1 MMPLKIKN
9 LKFIIKSYVLGFLFL
24 TTFSS
29 FSQEIIDETVEVQAP
44 KVATIDS
51 VTDAVQRVKIDGV
64 AAVIGDFV
72 ILDSDIDK
80 QFIQLEAGGISTEDI
95 TRCQLFGKLLEDKLY
110 IHHAIQDSIEVN
122 DAEVKSY
129 VDQQLEGF
137 AEQIGS
143 MEKLIAYYKK
153 SSEKELRD
161 EMFELN
167 KNGKMASMMQ
177 QAIIEEIE
185 VTPDEVRQFFN
196 KIAEDERPQFGT
208 EMRVAQIVVVPE
220 TTQEEVDKVINRL
233 NEFRADV
240 LDNGASFTTKAVLY
254 TQDPGSKR
262 TGGKFTLN
270 RKRPVMVKEF
280 REVAFSLQEGEV
292 SKPFKTDFGYHI
304 IKLEKIRGQEFDVR
318 HILLIPEV
326 TPTAIQLAKEKLEKV
341 RESIVNG
348 EITFAE
354 AAREASDEEET
365 KFDGGQLRNPETQ
378 DYNFELTKMDPELY
392 SQIQNLKDNEVSPV
406 LKDQDRIHPVKFK
419 ILTVTARV
427 DEHEANFAQDY
438 LKIKALAL
446 QEKQLNA
453 IEKWQEEKIMDTY
466 IKINGELR
474 TCDFNS
480 NWFKIN

>member
-1 MMPLKIKN
+1 MQLKIKN
-9 LKFIIKSYVLGFLFL
+9 LKFITKYYVLGFCLL
-24 TTFSS
+24 ISLSS
-29 FSQEIIDETVEVQAP
+29 FSQEIIEETVEVEAP
-44 KVATIDS
+44 KETVNDT
-51 VTDAVQRVKIDGV
+51 VQRVKLDGV

-72 ILDSDIDK
+72 ILDSDIDR
-80 QFIQLEAGGISTEDI
+80 QFTQLEAGGISTEDI

-110 IHHAIQDSIEVN
+110 IHHAIQDSLEVN
-122 DAEVKSY
+122 DAEVRSY

-177 QAIIEEIE
+177 QSIVEEIE

-220 TTQEEVDKVINRL
+220 TTQEEIDKVIKRL

-254 TQDPGSKR
+254 TEDPGSKR

-270 RKRPVMVKEF
+270 RKRPLMVKEF

-304 IKLEKIRGQEFDVR
+304 IQLEKIRGQEFDVR
-318 HILLIPEV
+318 HILLIPKV
-326 TPTAIQLAKEKLEKV
+326 TQAAIKEAKEKLEKV
-341 RESIVNG
+341 RQSIVDG

-354 AAREASDEEET
+354 AAIEASDEEET

-406 LKDQDRIHPVKFK
+406 LKDQDRVHPIKFK

-446 QEKQLNA
+446 KEKQLNA

-474 TCDFNS
+474 SCDFNS

>member
-9 LKFIIKSYVLGFLFL
+9 LKFIIKSYVLGFCFL
-24 TTFSS
+24 TTLPC
-29 FSQEIIDETVEVQAP
+29 FSQEIIEDVDVKVESP
-44 KVATIDS
+44 KAVDVDS
-51 VTDAVQRVKIDGV
+51 LQRVKLDGV

-80 QFIQLEAGGISTEDI
+80 QFLQLEAGGISTDDI

-110 IHHAIQDSIEVN
+110 IHHAIQDSIVIN

-129 VDQQLEGF
+129 VDQQLQGF

-153 SSEKELRD
+153 SSEEELRD

-185 VTPDEVRQFFN
+185 VTPEEVRQFFN
-196 KIAEDERPQFGT
+196 KIPEDERPLFGT
-208 EMRVAQIVVVPE
+208 ELRIAQIVVIPE
-220 TTQEEVDKVINRL
+220 TTKEETDKVINRL

-254 TQDPGSKR
+254 TEDPGSKR
-262 TGGKFTLN
+262 TGGKYTLN
-270 RKRPVMVKEF
+270 RKRPQMAKEF

-304 IKLEKIRGQEFDVR
+304 IQLEKIRGQEYDVR
-318 HILLIPEV
+318 HILLRPKLTKE
-326 TPTAIQLAKEKLEKV
+326 AIENAKEKLEKV
-341 RESIVNG
+341 RQSIVDG
-348 EITFAE
+348 EITFAD
-354 AAREASDEEET
+354 AAREASDEKET
-365 KFDGGQLRNPETQ
+365 KYDGGQLRNPETQ
-378 DYNFELTKMDPELY
+378 DYSFELTKMDPEFY
-392 SQIQNLKDNEVSPV
+392 AQIQNLKDNDISPV
-406 LKDQDRIHPVKFK
+406 IKDEDRINPIKFK
-419 ILTVTARV
+419 IVTVTERV
-427 DEHEANFAQDY
+427 DEHEATFAQDY
-438 LKIKALAL
+438 LKIKALSL

-453 IEKWQEEKIMDTY
+453 IEKWQEEKIIDTY

-474 TCDFNS
+474 SCDFNS

>member
-9 LKFIIKSYVLGFLFL
+9 LKFIIKYYVLGFFIL
-24 TTFSS
+24 TTLSS
-29 FSQEIIDETVEVQAP
+29 FSQEIIEESAEIEVP
-44 KVATIDS
+44 KDS
-51 VTDAVQRVKIDGV
+51 VVDTTQRVKVDGV

-80 QFIQLEAGGISTEDI
+80 QFTQLEAGGISTKDI

-122 DAEVKSY
+122 DAEVRSY

-177 QAIIEEIE
+177 QSIVEEIE

-196 KIAEDERPQFGT
+196 RIEEDERPQFGT

-220 TTQEEVDKVINRL
+220 VDKVEVDKVIKRL

-240 LDNGASFTTKAVLY
+240 IDNGASFTTKAVLY
-254 TQDPGSKR
+254 TEDPGSKR
-262 TGGKFTLN
+262 TGGKYTLN
-270 RKRPVMVKEF
+270 RKRPVMAKEF

-304 IKLEKIRGQEFDVR
+304 IQLEKIRGQEFDIR
-318 HILLIPEV
+318 HILLIPKV
-326 TPTAIQLAKEKLEKV
+326 TPTAIKEAKEKLEKV
-341 RESIVNG
+341 RQSIVDG

-392 SQIQNLKDNEVSPV
+392 AQIQNLQDNEVSPV
-406 LKDQDRIHPVKFK
+406 LKDQDRIHPIKFK

-438 LKIKALAL
+438 LKIKGLAL

-474 TCDFNS
+474 SCDFNS

>member
-1 MMPLKIKN
+1 MPLKIKN
-9 LKFIIKSYVLGFLFL
+9 LKFIIKSYVLGFCFL
-24 TTFSS
+24 MTLSS
-29 FSQEIIDETVEVQAP
+29 FSQEIIEESVEIEAP
-44 KVATIDS
+44 KTTVIDS
-51 VTDAVQRVKIDGV
+51 VKNSMKRVKLDGV

-80 QFIQLEAGGISTEDI
+80 QFTQLEAGGISTEDI

-110 IHHAIQDSIEVN
+110 IHHAIQDSLEVN

-167 KNGKMASMMQ
+167 KNGKMASLMQ
-177 QAIIEEIE
+177 QTIIEEIE

-208 EMRVAQIVVVPE
+208 EMRVAQIVVIPE
-220 TTQEEVDKVINRL
+220 TTKVEVDKVINRL

-254 TQDPGSKR
+254 TEDPGSKR
-262 TGGKFTLN
+262 TGGKYTLN
-270 RKRPVMVKEF
+270 RKRPVMAKEF

-304 IKLEKIRGQEFDVR
+304 IQLEKIRGQEYDIR
-318 HILLIPEV
+318 HILLIPKV
-326 TPTAIQLAKEKLEKV
+326 TQAAIKEAKEKLEKV
-341 RESIVNG
+341 RQSIVDG

-354 AAREASDEEET
+354 AARETSDEKET

-392 SQIQNLKDNEVSPV
+392 AQIQNLKDNEVSPV
-406 LKDQDRIHPVKFK
+406 LKDEDRVNPVKFK

-427 DEHEANFAQDY
+427 DEHEATFAQDY

-474 TCDFNS
+474 SCDFNS